1 LLNKRDLE
9 KEIAKQDAYLSD
21 LHSRIANEEN
31 SVDKALQEQLSDE
44 LWALQRYVTTL
55 KRKVKK
61 LKLERKQ
68 SDSAEAKTG
77 TQVPNSSSTSTIK
90 NEENSVVGSSTT
102 AESSKQEDE
111 HQQTQG
117 LTINELVDLE
127 LNMLCENFVIIEN
140 CKSIF

>member
-1 LLNKRDLE
+1 
-9 KEIAKQDAYLSD
+9 

-61 LKLERKQ
+61 LKIERKQ
-68 SDSAEAKTG
+68 TDSVEMK
-77 TQVPNSSSTSTIK
+77 VPNSSSTSTIK
-90 NEENSVVGSSTT
+90 NEESGGVGPSTI
-102 AESSKQEDE
+102 AESSKQESE
-111 HQQTQG
+111 HIQTQG

-140 CKSIF
+140 CNILNFWFVFCLFVWYL